1 MDNENSNNNL
11 NDEIE
16 IHHDKRLEEAVWFQQ
31 FETVRRRTRPVN
43 VVTKMES
50 LYNVD
55 TSTLINNFFAQPNR
69 EKRHTCN
76 MRLQNPT
83 ITGLQFQSGTTVTVG
98 SRRAQVSRFAGHQ
111 TNNAIS
117 LIRDGMT
124 CQVSFDIN
132 NIVLTTRTHP
142 QNLKAI
148 ANAFSEA
155 SRTQDGSFPW
165 FDQVLLD
172 EDAFRG
178 LTCGITDVVGNKTR
192 SISFTIYSS
201 GSIIICG
208 CESEEDGMKYLEH
221 VFPMFEKFRL
231 LDTDNTNNFVNNTRK
246 KNKKPSLPVTGKKAL
261 VSKKK
266 KKSKR
271 TPVKKINISYTS
283 SLPTPTPLIQKTPKR
298 KRL

>member
-1 MDNENSNNNL
+1 MEEVSDSSE
-11 NDEIE
+11 
-16 IHHDKRLEEAVWFQQ
+16 HHNKRLEEAVLFHQ

-43 VVTKMES
+43 VVTKMDS
-50 LYNVD
+50 LYPVD
-55 TSTLINNFFAQPNR
+55 TSTLINCFIAQPNR

-111 TNNAIS
+111 TNNVIS

-124 CQVSFDIN
+124 CQVNFDIN

-142 QNLKAI
+142 QNLKKI
-148 ANAFSEA
+148 AHAFSEA
-155 SRTQDGSFPW
+155 SRKQDGSFPW

-178 LTCGITDVVGNKTR
+178 LTCGITDGVR

-201 GSIIICG
+201 GSVIICG
-208 CESEEDGMKYLEH
+208 CESEEDGMKYLER
-221 VFPMFEKFRL
+221 VFPMFEQFRIV
-231 LDTDNTNNFVNNTRK
+231 DNNNTSRVISSRK
-246 KNKKPSLPVTGKKAL
+246 KRKNVKKSSLCTTKKNI
-261 VSKKK
+261 VSKSKKK
-266 KKSKR
+266 TKR
-271 TPVKKINISYTS
+271 V
-283 SLPTPTPLIQKTPKR
+283 LPTKNIRVLPTNTLIQKTPKR
-298 KRL
+298 KHI